1 MDAGDEVVSLEVLPV
16 DEGRDKFSILTVTRR
31 GMGKRTAIDD
41 YRLTGRGGKG
51 VINMNVTEKTGEVVS
66 SRSVLED
73 DNVIITT
80 VKGIV
85 IRTPLKNVRV
95 MGRATQ
101 GVRIINLA
109 SGDRVSDLSRV
120 PTDENIE

>member
-1 MDAGDEVVSLEVLPV
+1 
-16 DEGRDKFSILTVTRR
+16 
-31 GMGKRTAIDD
+31 
-41 YRLTGRGGKG
+41 
-51 VINMNVTEKTGEVVS
+51 
-66 SRSVLED
+66 LED

-80 VKGIV
+80 KKGIV
-85 IRTPLKNVRV
+85 IRTPLKNVRI

-120 PTDENIE
+120 PVEEEILE